1 MDSMSLFSYHQN
13 VKLLPK
19 TYSWRTFTM
28 CYPICRKCSHPFRI
42 SRELRL
48 RKSVNVSSNLGVSE
62 SIAGTTQKGIDFVG
76 LETLSI
82 QHIRLYQQPHSIK
95 WSYFIWKVHQ
105 AQRPTL
111 NLYIG
116 IYICHHML
124 FRRDLVSWGLKNSG
138 YSISSHMNN
147 RKALNEVTLCG
158 RCIKHSDRLRNCI
171 SGSTFVT
178 ACFLEGI

>member
-1 MDSMSLFSYHQN
+1 
-13 VKLLPK
+13 
-19 TYSWRTFTM
+19 M

-48 RKSVNVSSNLGVSE
+48 QCILKFW
-62 SIAGTTQKGIDFVG
+62 SIGIYSWYRTQKGINFVG

-124 FRRDLVSWGLKNSG
+124 FRRDLVSWGLINSG

-158 RCIKHSDRLRNCI
+158 RCIKHSDQLRNCI
-171 SGSTFVT
+171 SGSTSVT
-178 ACFLEGI
+178 TRFLEGI